1 MWHNADAA
9 SSLFKMWHNADA
21 ASALIRFR
29 KTETINLI
37 CSTTQMQPQ
46 PYLKIQVQ
54 IMLFA
59 IILRI
64 KTAKNDSKCLVTILS
79 QQRFNNKN

>member
-1 MWHNADAA
+1 MKIQAQIMLFVIIFKTMLTDDSLSPWILINIVKNIIQ
-9 SSLFKMWHNADA
+9 SS
-21 ASALIRFR
+21 
-29 KTETINLI
+29 
-37 CSTTQMQPQ
+37 
-46 PYLKIQVQ
+46 LKIQVQ

-79 QQRFNNKN
+79 QQRFNNKNWVICF